1 MCKKPQ
7 WLQLVLRGLFR
18 GPETL
23 HEGVGNVSTT
33 FKFPEGSKKN
43 LKRPD
48 SRILSKSWLKM
59 PFENPFSKPHRTSKG
74 TLIELN
80 NSRVT
85 FNECLRLTFSSRG
98 ILHKRDSPTAPSEGS
113 LQAQPAAEASP
124 ALSCLS
130 TWLGHELRW
139 LWVYIDTHIYIYIS
153 MYILSIYTYIYISS
167 EPLI

>member
-74 TLIELN
+74 TLIELSN
-80 NSRVT
+80 GT
-85 FNECLRLTFSSRG
+85 FRRLFASAARCRG
-98 ILHKRDSPTAPSEGS
+98 FTCSVMPFDMTWSWT
-113 LQAQPAAEASP
+113 QM
-124 ALSCLS
+124 ALGLY
-130 TWLGHELRW
+130 R
-139 LWVYIDTHIYIYIS
+139 
-153 MYILSIYTYIYISS
+153 YTYIYAYLCIYYLFIHIYILWTLDL
-167 EPLI
+167 EAP